1 MANTT
6 AGRLID
12 TAQHPIDS
20 IEFASEC
27 RHRLD
32 ADGALVLPGFF
43 TAETIRQA
51 AAESAQL
58 EATAFFND
66 ATHNVYLSA
75 ADPTLPDDHPFNR
88 RVISNKGLIADDHVP
103 ADSPIRAIYDDDSF
117 RTFIGRVV
125 GVEPLYPYPDKLS
138 SIVISVAGDGM
149 ELGWHFDTSAFS
161 ITMLLQA
168 ADEGGVFEFIPEV
181 RDADAGHMG
190 FERVDRILDGHET
203 AQTLEF
209 APGDLVMFRGRNA
222 LHRVTPA
229 HGPTTRSLVIYALNE
244 RPDASM
250 SDEALMTF
258 FGRMS

>member
-1 MANTT
+1 
-6 AGRLID
+6 
-12 TAQHPIDS
+12 
-20 IEFASEC
+20 
-27 RHRLD
+27 
-32 ADGALVLPGFF
+32 
-43 TAETIRQA
+43 
-51 AAESAQL
+51 
-58 EATAFFND
+58 
-66 ATHNVYLSA
+66 
-75 ADPTLPDDHPFNR
+75 
-88 RVISNKGLIADDHVP
+88 
-103 ADSPIRAIYDDDSF
+103 
-117 RTFIGRVV
+117 
-125 GVEPLYPYPDKLS
+125 
-138 SIVISVAGDGM
+138 M

-181 RDADAGHMG
+181 RDFDAGDMG

-203 AQTLEF
+203 TQTLEF

-250 SDEALMTF
+250 SNEALMTF